1 LSLYPVI
8 MCGGSG
14 TRLWPA
20 SRPSRPKQF
29 IPLSGNRS
37 LFQETVLRV
46 LPLVE
51 GGGKIIV
58 VGGMVHRALIV
69 EQLEAVGATAQIL
82 LEPEGRDS
90 APAMAAAAAW
100 TLAHDPDGVNVF
112 VSSDHYVPQ
121 KGAFIDAVKKAVFGA
136 EQKRIVTLGIRP
148 TEPSTAYGYIA
159 PAGPGLS
166 DVERF
171 VEKPDLEAA
180 KGFVASGY
188 LWNAGIFICR
198 ADVLH
203 REFEACE
210 STVWQVAAA
219 SLAEVGEQSIA
230 VLGRDFRKAPKIS
243 IDYAVMEN
251 TECASV
257 LEVDFHWS
265 DLGAWDAISARGDGE
280 YGTHIFEDAEGCM
293 VRAPE
298 GTLVAA
304 LGVRDLGIIVEND
317 AVLVCDL
324 SRSQEV
330 KKIVERVKVISPQ
343 HLDFPVNKPAGIK
356 ETGKTFFNWMRMR
369 ALPVWHA
376 LGQEEDGVFAEAL
389 TLSGGDVSLTHRL
402 RVQTRQLYCFA
413 EAGRMGWGGR
423 WRSTVEAG
431 LAALDRYFL
440 YEDGLVVSAIHPDR
454 TPVGR
459 EALIYDQAFAL
470 FAWASVFRH
479 GIQADRVRDRAVA
492 LLERLK
498 RNWLPQGGIKE
509 FGSHP
514 FQSNAHMHLLEACIA
529 WGEVD
534 DDPRWMQMADA
545 IVELALDKFIDAER
559 GCLREFF
566 DENWQP
572 AAGDSGRIV
581 EPGHQ
586 FEWLWLL
593 LRYAKL
599 KGDTTIL
606 PATKSLYAWGQMGFW
621 DTANV
626 MLDSLNDDGTTRV
639 RRARLWPQTEWLK
652 AALLMAE
659 QAGEAERKAY
669 LEDAAAALR
678 SLKLYLTPEGL
689 WHDKRVSNQK
699 FIDEPSPATS
709 FYHIMGAC
717 SQLAAT
723 NENLRLD
730 IRSSGFANIL
740 H

>member
-1 LSLYPVI
+1 MALYPVI

-51 GGGKIIV
+51 RGGKIIV

-69 EQLEAVGATAQIL
+69 EQLEALGATAQIL

-121 KGAFIDAVKKAVFGA
+121 KGAFIDAVHKAVEGA
-136 EQKRIVTLGIRP
+136 EKKRIVTLGIRP
-148 TEPSTAYGYIA
+148 TEPATAYGYIA
-159 PAGPGLS
+159 PSGPGLS
-166 DVERF
+166 DVSRF

-180 KGFVASGY
+180 KGFVNAGY

-198 ADVLH
+198 ADVLK

-219 SLAEVGEQSIA
+219 SLAGVGEQSIA
-230 VLGRDFRKAPKIS
+230 VLGREFRKAPKIS

-265 DLGAWDAISARGDGE
+265 DLGAWDAIAARGDGE
-280 YGTHIFEDAEGCM
+280 YGAHIFEDAEGCM

-330 KKIVERVKVISPQ
+330 KRIVERVKVLSPQ
-343 HLDFPVNKPAGIK
+343 HLDFPIDKPEDIK
-356 ETGKTFFNWMRMR
+356 VTGRNFFNWMRMR
-369 ALPVWHA
+369 ALPVWHS
-376 LGQEEDGVFAEAL
+376 LGQEEDGIYAEAL
-389 TLSGGDVSLTHRL
+389 TLSGDDVSLSHRL
-402 RVQTRQLYCFA
+402 RVQTRQIYCFA

-423 WRSTVEAG
+423 WRSSIEAG
-431 LAALDRYFL
+431 LEALDRYFT
-440 YEDGLVVSAIHPDR
+440 YDDGLVVSAIHPDR
-454 TPVGR
+454 TPVGKD
-459 EALIYDQAFAL
+459 ALIYDQAFVL
-470 FAWASVFRH
+470 FAWAAVYGH
-479 GIQADRVRDRAVA
+479 DIQAERVRQRALDLLDR
-492 LLERLK
+492 LMRD
-498 RNWLPQGGIKE
+498 WMPQGGVKE
-509 FGSHP
+509 FGSQP
-514 FQSNAHMHLLEACIA
+514 YQSNAHMHLLEACMSWA
-529 WGEVD
+529 AVD
-534 DDPRWMQMADA
+534 DNPRWMQTADQ
-545 IVELALDKFIDAER
+545 IVDLAMSKFIDAER

-566 DENWQP
+566 NENWEP
-572 AAGDSGRIV
+572 ATGENGRIV

-593 LRYAKL
+593 LRYARMT
-599 KGDTTIL
+599 DRADIM
-606 PATKSLYAWGQMGFW
+606 PAAKKLYAWGQLGFW
-621 DTANV
+621 DSANV
-626 MLDSLNDDGTTRV
+626 MLDSLNDDGSARV

-659 QAGEAERKAY
+659 MSGEGERKSY

-689 WHDKRVSNQK
+689 WHDKRVSNQS

-717 SQLAAT
+717 SQLAQT
-723 NENLRLD
+723 NEKLRLD
-730 IRSSGFANIL
+730 IRSAGFAQIL
-740 H
+740 R